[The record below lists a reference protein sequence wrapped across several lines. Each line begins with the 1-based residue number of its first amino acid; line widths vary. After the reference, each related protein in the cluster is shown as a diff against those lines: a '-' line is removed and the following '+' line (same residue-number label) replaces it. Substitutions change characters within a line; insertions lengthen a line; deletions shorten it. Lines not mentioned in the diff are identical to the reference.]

1 MARQYLRGKLKA
13 GHDRNEAGHPALI
26 RTWAGCVAA
35 LFVLAAGCSPPM
47 TVEQQ
52 VIAVIREMESRIE
65 AVERRPFMS
74 HVAGDFSGQDGQMN
88 RDQFNALV
96 LYYLRRYKRLN
107 AQLLPIQVTPE
118 GDDRAAARFRVLLTG
133 GEGWLPEHG
142 ELYQVETRWR
152 REDGDWLLQAANW
165 RPVTLEG
172 VMD

>member
-1 MARQYLRGKLKA
+1 MGKQNLRGKHNLRL
-13 GHDRNEAGHPALI
+13 DRDAARHPGI
-26 RTWAGCVAA
+26 FRVWAGCAAA
-35 LFVLAAGCSPPM
+35 LFVLATGCSPPM

-165 RPVTLEG
+165 RPVTLER